1 MADGEDRAPLPPS
14 VAHPVTVH
22 FYRAV
27 VSHADVWRTRMDA
40 TTNWAAATTAAM
52 ITFSFNSPNAPH
64 VVLLL
69 SLAFDVVFLLMESR
83 RYQVYDLWRR
93 RFRTLNQHLVAPVLL
108 GRSATGDAHD
118 AEVARG
124 LATVADDLGRTVPHL
139 SLVDAIG
146 YRIRRNYAYI
156 FGLVLLAWT
165 LKLDLHPVPATSLEE
180 WTARAGVGTIAGPV
194 VLAVLA
200 AFLLACTGLAA
211 RAPGEAMM
219 RWTEVPSP
227 YSRILSRSRAL
238 MPTMPIGRRDARD
251 SRDAR
256 DARDPGD
263 GAPGGGA

>member
-1 MADGEDRAPLPPS
+1 MPPDGLPPQTS
-14 VAHPVTVH
+14 HPLTAH

-52 ITFSFNSPNAPH
+52 ITFSFNSPQAPH

-108 GRSATGDAHD
+108 GRPSGGAEQD
-118 AEVARG
+118 AEIARG
-124 LATVADDLGRTVPHL
+124 LARVAEDLGGTVPHL
-139 SLVDAIG
+139 TLADAVG

-156 FGLVLLAWT
+156 FGLVLLAWA
-165 LKLDLHPVPATSLEE
+165 LKLDLHPVPATTLVE
-180 WTARAGVGTIAGPV
+180 WTARAGVGTVAGV
-194 VLAVLA
+194 GVLGGLG
-200 AFLLACTGLAA
+200 AFLLACIVLAV
-211 RAPGEAMM
+211 RAPGEQMI
-219 RWTEVPSP
+219 RWAEVPSP

-238 MPTMPIGRRDARD
+238 MPTIVPG
-251 SRDAR
+251 
-256 DARDPGD
+256 RDPRD
-263 GAPGGGA
+263 GAPRGDA